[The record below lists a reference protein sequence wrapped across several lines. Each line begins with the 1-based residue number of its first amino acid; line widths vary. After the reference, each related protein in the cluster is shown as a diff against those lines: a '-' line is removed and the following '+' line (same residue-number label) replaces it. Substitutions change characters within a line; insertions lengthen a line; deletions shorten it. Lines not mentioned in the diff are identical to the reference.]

1 MHLNIKFVSNQTWT
15 LFKQYMNTL
24 FMAFNYFGKLI
35 LFILILTTSLAHTSG
50 AKASTEYE
58 EVIKSLREENAIL
71 RKEVEILQQQ
81 QQQQQQQ
88 QRDVEGDIAE
98 IREILKSYGEDITNL
113 RINQVYKLFTA
124 CV

>member
-1 MHLNIKFVSNQTWT
+1 
-15 LFKQYMNTL
+15 
-24 FMAFNYFGKLI
+24 MAFNHFGKFF
-35 LFILILTTSLAHTSG
+35 LFLLILTTSLAHTSG

-58 EVIKSLREENAIL
+58 EVIKSLRAENAIL
-71 RKEVEILQQQ
+71 RKEVEIL
-81 QQQQQQQ
+81 QQQQ

>member
-1 MHLNIKFVSNQTWT
+1 
-15 LFKQYMNTL
+15 
-24 FMAFNYFGKLI
+24 MAFNYFGKLI

-81 QQQQQQQ
+81 RQQQPQQQQQHQ

-113 RINQVYKLFTA
+113 RINQVYKLFTVCA
-124 CV
+124 